1 MDEFEQL
8 QGFLIAVN
16 ENTNKL
22 SLLNERM
29 KAVQVDPNQ
38 CVKAGLKEYERL
50 LTQTKVFIDWVDA
63 VLPEYCAV
71 D

>member
-8 QGFLIAVN
+8 RDFLIAAN

-29 KAVQVDPNQ
+29 KAVQVEANQ
-38 CVKAGLKEYERL
+38 FEEAGLKEYERL
-50 LTQTKVFIDWVDA
+50 LTQTKAFTDWIDS
-63 VLPEYCAV
+63 VLPAYCAA